1 VDAQPRAKL
10 RASLVATP
18 VLSALV
24 YFRGNI
30 LQSRVQLISKQSTTV
45 TLLVLTSGIPRI
57 LGAFLLPNSFGDAY
71 VYTREAATLSANFSA
86 GTLSL
91 TDFYGYWLPLYQF
104 ICALVNIPVHH
115 PYYVAKL
122 VAALFGIGGCLLVY
136 GLSFHLTNDRKASF
150 FAFILIAL
158 NPLHIFNSASAM
170 TDIPSAFFILGSVYF
185 ALKKRWI
192 IAALFGM
199 GAGLTRVDN
208 WILIALLPAI
218 QIIEERRVSVI
229 PILILAFPP
238 VFWFYISWKATGDW
252 LACFISRKQYM
263 DALLA
268 ANPSIASFSVLNVAH
283 DLGNLLVSTDVPVL
297 LACSSAAWIVVKRIP
312 ASKTAGNSK
321 AFFNL
326 ATINLF
332 FFAYLGFLLLAYLT
346 HKQPIIFPRY
356 GLLLFAL
363 GIPVL
368 AWTYL
373 EFARTRPA
381 WKRRLLVGI
390 VLFCVLD
397 ASIEL
402 VGSAGFINKVY
413 AHQDAARYLHARLF
427 ENTGAKIFCDDL
439 TVRPE
444 SGLPDENF
452 VSSALAPNDRQGF
465 LNYLR
470 QNNVEYLVFIKK
482 EDSTPAKLFPDL
494 ENGSGNEWFQPVA
507 HFHRRFLPTDIWI
520 YQVREF

>member
-1 VDAQPRAKL
+1 M
-10 RASLVATP
+10 
-18 VLSALV
+18 
-24 YFRGNI
+24 
-30 LQSRVQLISKQSTTV
+30 QSISKQSARL
-45 TLLVLTSGIPRI
+45 TLLVLISGIPRI

-71 VYTREAATLSANFSA
+71 VYTREAATLSAKLSA

-104 ICALVNIPVHH
+104 ICALVNVPVQH

-122 VAALFGIGGCLLVY
+122 VAVLFGIGGCLLVY
-136 GLSFHLTNDRKASF
+136 GLSFHLTNDRKVSF
-150 FAFILIAL
+150 FGFLLIAL
-158 NPLHIFNSASAM
+158 NPLHIFTSASAM
-170 TDIPSAFFILGSVYF
+170 TDIPSAFFILGSGYF

-208 WILIALLPAI
+208 WMLIALLPAI
-218 QIIEERRVSVI
+218 QIIEERRVSVV

-252 LACFISRKQYM
+252 LACFVSRKQYM

-268 ANPSIASFSVLNVAH
+268 ANPSIAAFSVFNVAH

-297 LACSSAAWIVVKRIP
+297 LACSASAWLLVKRLT
-312 ASKTAGNSK
+312 ASGTESK
-321 AFFNL
+321 SGQVAPL
-326 ATINLF
+326 AMINLF

-368 AWTYL
+368 AWSYL
-373 EFARTRPA
+373 DFARTRPA
-381 WKRRLLVGI
+381 WKRRLLVGL

-397 ASIEL
+397 ANVEL
-402 VGSAGFINKVY
+402 VGASGFINKVY
-413 AHQDAARYLHARLF
+413 AHQDAARYLRDRLTG
-427 ENTGAKIFCDDL
+427 NTGAKVFCDDL

-444 SGLPDENF
+444 SELPDENF
-452 VSSALAPNDRQGF
+452 VSSASAPNDRQGF

-482 EDSTPAKLFPDL
+482 EDFTPAKLFPDL

-507 HFHRRFLPTDIWI
+507 HFQRRFLPTDIWI
-520 YQVREF
+520 YQVRVQ